1 MILQPILEN
10 AYGHGLSHI
19 AGGGLLKIEARK
31 ENSRLRLDVLNSG
44 VGLNPDGPRESS
56 GHRLG
61 LTHVQDRLR
70 LHFRDQHTFSIREVS
85 PDKVLVSITLPLQLC
100 ENPPEA
106 LTRYGA

>member
-19 AGGGLLKIEARK
+19 EGPGLLQIEARK

-44 VGLNPDGPRESS
+44 IGLNADSSCHSS

-61 LTHVQDRLR
+61 LAHVQDRLR
-70 LHFRDQHTFSIREVS
+70 LHFRDQHTFSICEVS

-100 ENPPEA
+100 ENPRGV
-106 LTRYGA
+106 LTGYGA